1 MNMTQK
7 LGNKGHF
14 SKVSQSK
21 MKIGIMCHSSCG
33 GSTRIATGLAK
44 ELSRRGHSVHLFTQR
59 VPFGYCNSSNGV
71 VLHTTTTEHKNNHH
85 PAYLYTSWTDKEIDD
100 FKTRVL
106 EVAATKKLD
115 VLHFHY
121 AVPFG
126 FIVAEIKQR
135 LRQAA
140 PLLVGTLHGTD
151 VSEYGNDPVKGPKL
165 ARALRHVDVL
175 TTVSAN
181 HARLSAD
188 VFGLPKPPEVVSNF
202 VDLLKFR
209 PHINSTSQSRPK
221 IAYISNFRPV
231 KNPKSMVR
239 IFLDIRKQIDSELWL
254 VGDGPEM
261 EAVKLIFK
269 DSEFE
274 NDVTFWGI
282 QKQVAPILAQTDL
295 LLLTS
300 LYESFSLSALEAMA
314 CGVPVLAPKV
324 GGIPEVV
331 VDGKTG
337 FLYPDGEHSHAA
349 NIAVKLLSDSDMKN
363 QTKKSAI
370 LHSHNFNINKIVSVY
385 EEVYGRAQYSGFG
398 VQCSVFSNAQ
408 PVTRNSQPMTIKS
421 LIIVQCNMYPS
432 SDLYKPER
440 N

>member
-1 MNMTQK
+1 VKETGFYGAVVNLLAFASVLIAS
-7 LGNKGHF
+7 LGFFLVMSAGSGHL
-14 SKVSQSK
+14 SYAQE
-21 MKIGIMCHSSCG
+21 IENDNDPH
-33 GSTRIATGLAK
+33 ATGLI
-44 ELSRRGHSVHLFTQR
+44 LPT
-59 VPFGYCNSSNGV
+59 P
-71 VLHTTTTEHKNNHH
+71 
-85 PAYLYTSWTDKEIDD
+85 KEIEA

-106 EVAATKKLD
+106 EVAATDKLD

-126 FIVAEIKQR
+126 FVAAEIKQR

-151 VSEYGNDPVKGPKL
+151 VSVYGNDPVKGPKL
-165 ARALRHVDVL
+165 SQALRHMDLL

-188 VFGLPKPPEVVSNF
+188 VFGLPKQPEVVSNF

-209 PHINSTSQSRPK
+209 PRINKKLHSTPRSRPK

-231 KNPKSMVR
+231 KDPQSMAH
-239 IFLDIRKQIDSELWL
+239 IFLGIRKQIDSELWL
-254 VGDGPEM
+254 IGDGPEM
-261 EAVKLIFK
+261 EAVKTIFK
-269 DSEFE
+269 ESEFE
-274 NDVTFWGI
+274 NDVTYWGI

-300 LYESFSLSALEAMA
+300 LYESFSLAALEAMA

-337 FLYPDGEHSHAA
+337 FLYPADEHSHAV
-349 NIAVKLLSDSDMKN
+349 NIAVKLLSDPDISKITKN
-363 QTKKSAI
+363 EAI
-370 LHSHNFNINKIVSVY
+370 LHSHNFDINKVVSMY
-385 EEVYGRAQYSGFG
+385 EDFY
-398 VQCSVFSNAQ
+398 
-408 PVTRNSQPMTIKS
+408 
-421 LIIVQCNMYPS
+421 LNME
-432 SDLYKPER
+432 K
-440 N
+440 

>member
-1 MNMTQK
+1 
-7 LGNKGHF
+7 
-14 SKVSQSK
+14 
-21 MKIGIMCHSSCG
+21 MKIGVMCHSSCG
-33 GSTRIATGLAK
+33 GSTRIATELAA
-44 ELSRRGHSVHLFTQR
+44 ELSRRGHRVHLFTQR
-59 VPFGYCNSSNGV
+59 VPFGYCNSTNGV
-71 VLHTTTTEHKNNHH
+71 VLHTTTPENKNNHH
-85 PAYLYTSWTDKEIDD
+85 PAYLYTAWTDKEIEA

-106 EVAATKKLD
+106 EVAATDKLD

-126 FIVAEIKQR
+126 FVAAEIKQR

-151 VSEYGNDPVKGPKL
+151 VSVYGNDPVKGPKL
-165 ARALRHVDVL
+165 SQALRHMDLL

-188 VFGLPKPPEVVSNF
+188 VFGLPKQPEVVSNF

-209 PHINSTSQSRPK
+209 PRINKKLDSTPRSRPK

-231 KNPKSMVR
+231 KDPQSMAH
-239 IFLDIRKQIDSELWL
+239 IFLGIRKQIDSELWL
-254 VGDGPEM
+254 IGDGPEM
-261 EAVKLIFK
+261 EAVKTIFK
-269 DSEFE
+269 ESEFE
-274 NDVTFWGI
+274 NDVTYWGI

-300 LYESFSLSALEAMA
+300 LYESFSLAALEAMA

-337 FLYPDGEHSHAA
+337 FLYPADEHSHAV
-349 NIAVKLLSDSDMKN
+349 NIAVKLLSDPDISKITKN
-363 QTKKSAI
+363 EAI
-370 LHSHNFNINKIVSVY
+370 LHSHNFDINKVVSMY
-385 EEVYGRAQYSGFG
+385 EDFY
-398 VQCSVFSNAQ
+398 
-408 PVTRNSQPMTIKS
+408 
-421 LIIVQCNMYPS
+421 LNME
-432 SDLYKPER
+432 K
-440 N
+440 